1 MSPTEQIIQ
10 LEKHAELAITE
21 SANCLDVIP
30 YCAEAISLMRL
41 HPNLQ
46 DEFSELLSNL
56 RCPEFIAVCVHA
68 LRWDSLNNLIIN
80 KYGRAVEQNDW
91 RAEGA
96 LRMVVDATNPSWE
109 DAHLFYSDYFHSQ
122 NP

>member
-1 MSPTEQIIQ
+1 MGPAEKITQ

-46 DEFSELLSNL
+46 EEFSELLSNMK
-56 RCPEFIAVCVHA
+56 CPEFIAVCVHA
-68 LRWDSLNNLIIN
+68 LRWNNLNSLIIN
-80 KYGRAVEQNDW
+80 KYSLAVEQNDW

-96 LRMVVDATNPSWE
+96 LRMVVDAISLDWE
-109 DAHLFYSDYFHSQ
+109 DARLFYSDYFPSQ